1 MSSLKS
7 FNLNDHRSTI
17 ALVTSFL
24 ILHTLPLRNSSQW
37 PLYHLSTG
45 ILRAAQ
51 RCIYLVIF
59 AKLVKALNGWISH
72 RSYNNFIDDPS
83 WNWPNE
89 LAIVT
94 GGSSGIGAE
103 IVCGLAKHQIRT
115 IILDINPPSTKLGNT
130 SLLRYTYPA
139 IYLVPRT
146 RYKANQRPG
155 NGVTFH
161 QVDLSSPTAI
171 STAAT
176 SIKASHG
183 HPSIL
188 INNAGTGTAQ
198 TILSESESER
208 RRVFEVNALCHFTL
222 VREFLPAMI
231 EKDHGHVMTI
241 ASTGSFYAQA
251 QNVAYAASKAAAM
264 AFHEGLGQELRTR
277 FHARRVRTS
286 IIYPDFVR
294 TPLVE
299 ALTSKVTKFPLAVME
314 PSEVAAEAVDAITS
328 TYGHVIVLPR
338 SLGYLALLR
347 GLPPWVLRIVQT
359 VDPDPLALVNE

>member
-1 MSSLKS
+1 M
-7 FNLNDHRSTI
+7 
-17 ALVTSFL
+17 
-24 ILHTLPLRNSSQW
+24 
-37 PLYHLSTG
+37 
-45 ILRAAQ
+45 
-51 RCIYLVIF
+51 VIF

-115 IILDINPPSTKLGNT
+115 IILDINPPSTKL
-130 SLLRYTYPA
+130 
-139 IYLVPRT
+139 
-146 RYKANQRPG
+146 G

>member
-115 IILDINPPSTKLGNT
+115 IILDINPPSTKL
-130 SLLRYTYPA
+130 
-139 IYLVPRT
+139 
-146 RYKANQRPG
+146 G